1 MIDKINNLKLLGLD
15 RSFTRNIEEYAEK
28 PFGSNDPIMN
38 YNVPLEEYIN
48 YANQENQAAIALVRN
63 EEISAIMA
71 FQYNKLINIL
81 NDIDIQTTPILCKD
95 LQKYYDNECIYIAYF
110 SRNFKSK
117 FSQKGDGR
125 LLLDVIKYIAHNVL
139 KVSLLCL
146 EADGQ
151 DTDKLAHY
159 YKQLGFKKCTLKYT
173 DNSWK
178 DENGNLGKLIFMVQ
192 YI

>member
-1 MIDKINNLKLLGLD
+1 MIDKINNLDLLDLD
-15 RSFTRNIEEYAEK
+15 HSFTRNIKEYAEK
-28 PFGSNDPIMN
+28 PFGSNEPIMD
-38 YNVPLEEYIN
+38 YNVPLKEYIN
-48 YANQENQAAIALVRN
+48 YANQENQDSIALVRN

-81 NDIDIQTTPILCKD
+81 KDNQITQILCKD
-95 LQKYYDNECIYIAYF
+95 FQKYYDNECIYIAFF
-110 SRNFKSK
+110 SRNFKSR

-125 LLLDVIKYIAHNVL
+125 LLMDAIKYIARDVL

-151 DTDKLAHY
+151 DTDKLACY
-159 YKQLGFKKCTLKYT
+159 YEQLGFKRCTLEYT

-178 DENGNLGKLIFMVQ
+178 DENGNPGKLIFMVQ

>member
-1 MIDKINNLKLLGLD
+1 MIDKINNLELLDLD

-28 PFGSNDPIMN
+28 PFRSNEPIMD

-48 YANQENQAAIALVRN
+48 YANQENQDSIALVRN

-81 NDIDIQTTPILCKD
+81 NDIQTTQILCKD

-110 SRNFKSK
+110 SRNFNSR

-125 LLLDVIKYIAHNVL
+125 LLMDAIKYIARDVL

-151 DTDKLAHY
+151 HTDKLAHY
-159 YKQLGFKKCTLKYT
+159 YEQLGFKRCTPKYT

>member
-1 MIDKINNLKLLGLD
+1 MIDKINNFDLLDLDD

-28 PFGSNDPIMN
+28 PFGSNEPIMD
-38 YNVPLEEYIN
+38 YNVPLEEYII
-48 YANQENQAAIALVRN
+48 YANQENQDSIALVRN
-63 EEISAIMA
+63 EEISAIIA

-81 NDIDIQTTPILCKD
+81 KDIQPTQILCKD

-110 SRNFKSK
+110 SRNFKSR
-117 FSQKGDGR
+117 FSQEGDGR
-125 LLLDVIKYIAHNVL
+125 LLLDVIKYIARDVL
-139 KVSLLCL
+139 EVSLLCL

-159 YKQLGFKKCTLKYT
+159 YEQLGFKKCTPKYT